1 MMRKTWEVQA
11 AKEVIETNFDRKAD
25 ADMFVTYRHYRD
37 IDPDFFNEEILP
49 TGGVTFC
56 VAAEPDSEKLH
67 ISVAECSTKDL
78 YNKEVGRNI
87 SFGRFYRVGDFTTVD
102 WDRERSIAEN
112 IDDNWQFF
120 DVIREPFDVV
130 ITGKYRGED

>member
-1 MMRKTWEVQA
+1 MRKTWETQT
-11 AKEVIETNFDRKAD
+11 AKEVIETHYDRVAD
-25 ADMFVTYRHYRD
+25 DDAFVTYRHYRD
-37 IDPDFFNEEILP
+37 LDNDFCGEEILP

-56 VAAEPDSEKLH
+56 VVAEPDSELLH
-67 ISVAECSTKDL
+67 ISYAECSSKDL

-87 SFGRFYRVGDFTTVD
+87 SFGRFYRVGEFVTID

-112 IDDNWQFF
+112 IDDNWKFF
-120 DVIREPFDVV
+120 ALIRDPFDVV